1 MTINRT
7 RMSEESPK
15 QQVSVADLVERL
27 SRFDGPPD
35 QFLVNMLAVQCA
47 ISWAAAGAIVRPSA
61 NGQAE
66 VLAIYP
72 PLEPNTPAPSW
83 LTQSAENMQQ
93 AAAAGT
99 VLIKPLRTSD
109 ELYGQPP
116 DRHVVLLPLRNESGI
131 RGMAVFM
138 VESSDAEVLSASRLR
153 LELTMSLLS
162 LYEMRLTLQRRQFD
176 LRRMR
181 LAMEVLSAVNEPD
194 RFAGSGMALCN
205 ELAARWQAHRVGLGF
220 LKARYVQI
228 KALSHTEKFSRKM
241 KLVQDMEAAM
251 EECLDQD
258 VEIIYPPAAD
268 ATYVSRAAGEL
279 SKRQGP
285 CCVVCIPLRR
295 GGEVVGVLSLE
306 RPSDKPFNLDELE
319 ALRLTGD
326 LVTARIVNLH
336 ETDRW
341 IGARLAAGARKGLA
355 GALGPKHTWLKLIA
369 IAVFGLIL
377 FMTFVKGTY
386 RAEGTCSLEA
396 VQRQELPAP
405 FDGKID
411 QVLKKVG
418 DRVAKGDILATL
430 KTDELVSDLDKAT
443 HEYDQYMVA
452 YKQAASGGE
461 SKRADAMIAYYQA
474 LQAKARLDLDNLR
487 INKASI
493 RAPVDG
499 VVTAGDLESKI
510 GSPVKTGDLLFEVA
524 PLDSL
529 RAELAIPEDR
539 IGDVVK
545 AHIGEHGPA
554 KGELATK
561 ESPEAKIPFVVERIN
576 PVAEVVGQKNVFKV
590 RVKLQGIDP
599 LGKDKHLMPG
609 REAVAK
615 IDINERSYGWIWT
628 HQLINWV
635 RMKLWL

>member
-99 VLIKPLRTSD
+99 VLVKPLRTSD

-131 RGMAVFM
+131 RGMAIFV

-220 LKARYVQI
+220 LKGRYVQI

-258 VEIIYPPAAD
+258 VEVIYPPAAD

-306 RPSDKPFNLDELE
+306 RPPDKPFNLDELE

-326 LVTARIVNLH
+326 LVTARMVNLH

-341 IGARLAAGARKGLA
+341 IGARLAASARKGLSN
-355 GALGPKHTWLKLIA
+355 ALGPKHTWLKLIA

-386 RAEGTCSLEA
+386 RAEGICSLEA

-418 DRVAKGDILATL
+418 DRVSKGDVLATL

-452 YKQAASGGE
+452 YKQAAGGGE

-474 LQAKARLDLDNLR
+474 LQAKARMDLDNLR

-539 IGDVVK
+539 IGDVVR
-545 AHIGEHGPA
+545 AHTGEHGPA

-590 RVKLQGIDP
+590 RVKLQDIDP
-599 LGKDKHLMPG
+599 LGKDRHLMPG

-615 IDINERSYGWIWT
+615 IDIDKRSYGWIWT
-628 HQLINWV
+628 HQLIDWV